1 MASANTFAAR
11 NAERTPAIS
20 TGWGRVVRSLHV
32 ERRVAPASLVDPSWS
47 SEYVSVG
54 TDRASRGRMSDFGY
68 GADEVG
74 RIGAVADDTA
84 MIGPVKLLSDRGAA
98 LLAELAGQL
107 DQSAADNDYVVSRRL
122 RAVDKLS
129 GFVHDMIRDRG
140 FLISVSRLVGV
151 PLMPH
156 PIRDAGVQINYYNA
170 PPAGD
175 PGPPEV
181 AKWHVDGMNYVFTML
196 LTDHDEYD
204 GGEYVYFTS
213 HRDEFPL
220 RPDAGAGDAEVSH
233 DALATAPFREVGDTM
248 FTRGSRVYHAV
259 TPVTR
264 GHRTTIAFSLFCPF
278 LPGDENRF
286 WHSAPDDGLPRTLR
300 NWLVLKTPGS
310 PASFCRRVG
319 APLVAWNDLG
329 GDGLQARATSAR

>member
-1 MASANTFAAR
+1 MATAKTSAAR
-11 NAERTPAIS
+11 SAQRTPAIA
-20 TGWGRVVRSLHV
+20 TGWERLVRSLHA
-32 ERRVAPASLVDPSWS
+32 ERRVAPASFVDPTWS
-47 SEYVSVG
+47 SEYVDVR
-54 TDRASRGRMSDFGY
+54 TDRASRSRMSDFGY

-74 RIGAVADDTA
+74 RIGDIADDAA
-84 MIGPVKLLSDRGAA
+84 MIGPVKLLSDRGAG

-107 DQSAADNDYVVSRRL
+107 NESAADNDYVVSRRL

-129 GFVHDMIRDRG
+129 RFVHDMIRDRD
-140 FLISVSRLVGV
+140 FLVSVSRLVGV
-151 PLMPH
+151 PLIPH

-170 PPAGD
+170 PRD
-175 PGPPEV
+175 DYSGPPQV

-196 LTDHDEYD
+196 LTPHAEYD
-204 GGEYVYFTS
+204 GGEYVYFKG

-220 RPDAGAGDAEVSH
+220 RPDAGAGDDEVSP
-233 DALATAPFREVGDTM
+233 DALATAPFQEVGDTM

-278 LPGDENRF
+278 LPRDDGNRF

-300 NWLVLKTPGS
+300 NWMVLKMPGNS
-310 PASFCRRVG
+310 ASFCRRVD
-319 APLVAWNDLG
+319 APVIAWTDL
-329 GDGLQARATSAR
+329 DGEDF